1 MYQYNTENSPSLSD
15 MFQALSSFHQ
25 LLSLRLVL
33 ASPTVH
39 TSLPSDTGL
48 IASYRQAAEAIL
60 LQVSATNLRRIV
72 VSFEPGLGTPDYLSG
87 ARKPVPPSEPSEQT
101 RSSPSSAEDSPKWWS
116 YGSQRSAA
124 LETLLMGSLDHV
136 VAGPDPSVGK
146 VSARFAALRM
156 LGVRVWDGKGGK
168 DDAWWLGEVSKA
180 LPTVHTLRLLR
191 FEVKR
196 DCESVLFRALILHL
210 HTLSVAPE
218 QGQTTICC
226 GLTHR

>member
-1 MYQYNTENSPSLSD
+1 MYEYNTESSTGPRFTD

-33 ASPTVH
+33 ASPTVY

-60 LQVSATNLRRIV
+60 LHVSATNLRRIV

-87 ARKPVPPSEPSEQT
+87 ARKPVPPSSESSEQS
-101 RSSPSSAEDSPKWWS
+101 RSSPSSSAEEPEPKWWS
-116 YGSQRSAA
+116 YGSQRSTA
-124 LETLLMGSLDHV
+124 LETLLTASLDHV
-136 VAGPDPSVGK
+136 IAGPDPDASVGQ
-146 VSARFAALRM
+146 VNSRRFAALRM

-196 DCESVLFRALILHL
+196 DWPDDELLWSDA
-210 HTLSVAPE
+210 
-218 QGQTTICC
+218 
-226 GLTHR
+226 